1 MLKKQN
7 TKNKKQNNE
16 ENKNYVVAGY
26 TFKSKQA
33 SQDAKDELNAIN
45 YMTKKANQNDPAQ
58 IYMLYNKIL
67 DRELFKTQV
76 GINYLKELQQ
86 YLYIHKAIPNDKIRP
101 IPINQDVQ
109 AILDKKRETAK
120 NRDELLDL
128 SRKVKH
134 NKDLFIKS
142 MILNVML
149 LIAIVAMVVIT
160 MFSSQANI
168 INYEINLQNKYASW
182 QEELES
188 KEDVIRQKEEVL
200 EKQTSGVDNSKTNIN
215 NTTTNTTI
223 SNEKGTK

>member
-1 MLKKQN
+1 MLKKQK
-7 TKNKKQNNE
+7 TKIKKQNSM

-26 TFKSKQA
+26 TFKSNQA
-33 SQDAKDELNAIN
+33 AQDAKDELNAIN
-45 YMTKKANQNDPAQ
+45 YMTQKANKDDPAQ

-67 DRELFKTQV
+67 DRELFKTPV
-76 GINYLKELQQ
+76 GINYLKSLQQ

-109 AILDKKRETAK
+109 AILDGKRESAK
-120 NRDELLDL
+120 NRNELLDL
-128 SRKVKH
+128 NRKVKH

-142 MILNVML
+142 VILNVML
-149 LIAIVAMVVIT
+149 LIAIVAMIVIT

-188 KEDVIRQKEEVL
+188 KEDVLRQKEEVL
-200 EKQTSGVDNSKTNIN
+200 EKQTSGLDNSKTNIN
-215 NTTTNTTI
+215 NNTTNATI
-223 SNEKGTK
+223 SNNKGTK